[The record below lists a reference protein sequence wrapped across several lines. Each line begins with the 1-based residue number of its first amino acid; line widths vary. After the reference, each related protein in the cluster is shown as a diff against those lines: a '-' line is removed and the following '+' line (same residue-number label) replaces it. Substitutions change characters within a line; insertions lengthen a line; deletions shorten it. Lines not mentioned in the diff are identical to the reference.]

1 MAKTQRKKN
10 WGGKRPGAGRPGEG
24 RVTMCTRV
32 RAEVQHRLKQAAKE
46 RKMTVSKLMEELLSS
61 AVKKELGKNR
71 EP

>member
-32 RAEVQHRLKQAAKE
+32 RPEVERRLRQTAKE
-46 RKMTVSKLMEELLSS
+46 RKITVSKLMEKLLSN
-61 AVKKELGKNR
+61 ADLEKNC